1 MKVAVK
7 KVDAIKRELSFEIP
21 KDRVAAA
28 HAQVMSEITRVAKVK
43 GFRPGKAPRQ
53 MIEAQHGPLAR
64 EEVIKKLIPEVYHE
78 GIAQEKID
86 ALDLPEIHDV
96 EYKDGLIRFKAHV
109 DIKPEI
115 KLGHYKGLK
124 VTRRSSKVTDEE
136 LEKTLEYFKKGQG
149 GEKEGTVGSHAGH
162 SPQLD
167 DDFAKSL
174 GYPSLAQYKESLTRQ
189 IEIEKDRQ
197 NRIDI
202 ENQIIDALIKD
213 AQLAVPEILVKRQ
226 LDHRLHDMQHR
237 LKDQGFPE
245 TEIKKREDEMR
256 KEFAATAEKDVK
268 VYLILDAIAK
278 AEGIHTH
285 SENESLPAKVMA
297 FLLKEAKWEEA
308 KDEKE
313 THDLKKK

>member
-7 KVDAIKRELSFEIP
+7 KVDALKRELSFEIP

-28 HAQVMSEITRVAKVK
+28 HAEVMSEITKVAKVK

-53 MIEAQHGPLAR
+53 MIESQHGALAR

-78 GIAQEKID
+78 GITQEKID

-109 DIKPEI
+109 DIKPEV
-115 KLGHYKGLK
+115 KLGNYKGIK
-124 VTRRSSKVTDEE
+124 VTRKSSKVTDEE
-136 LEKTLEYFKKGQG
+136 LDKTLDYFKKAQG
-149 GEKEGTVGSHAGH
+149 GEKEVAV
-162 SPQLD
+162 D
-167 DDFAKSL
+167 DAFVKSL
-174 GYPSLAQYKESLTRQ
+174 GYPSLAQFKESLTRQ
-189 IEIEKDRQ
+189 MEMDKDRQ
-197 NRIDI
+197 NRIDV
-202 ENQIIDALIKD
+202 ENQLVDALIKD
-213 AQLAVPEILVKRQ
+213 AKLAVPESLVKRQ
-226 LDHRLHDMQHR
+226 LEHRMHDMQHR
-237 LKDQGFPE
+237 MKDQGMPE

-256 KEFAATAEKDVK
+256 KEFEKTAEKDVK

-297 FLLKEAKWEEA
+297 FLLKEASWEEA
-308 KDEKE
+308 KEEKE
-313 THDLKKK
+313 AKKK